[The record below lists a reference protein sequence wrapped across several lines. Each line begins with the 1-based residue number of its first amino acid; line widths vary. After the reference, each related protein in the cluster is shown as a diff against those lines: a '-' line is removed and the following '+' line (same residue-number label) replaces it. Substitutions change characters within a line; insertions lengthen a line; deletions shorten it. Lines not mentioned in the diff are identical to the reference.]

1 MIKII
6 SDSTSDLSKELINRY
21 NIGILPL
28 YVHMGDME
36 YKDGVDITPDEIYE
50 WADENKM
57 TPKTA
62 APSIADA
69 VEAIRPY
76 KEKGDEIIMFAI
88 SEDMSASAGVM
99 RLAAD
104 ELEYCEH
111 VYVIDSASL
120 STGIGHLVIE
130 AAVMAEKGMS
140 AEEIVRNI
148 EALKPYVR
156 ASFVVDTLT
165 YLHRGGR
172 CSSTAALVGNAL
184 KLKPRIEVKNGK
196 MEAGHKYR
204 GKQSK
209 VIRQYVKEM
218 EKDLLQA
225 KTDRVFITHA
235 GCDAEVIDDVKEY
248 LKSLNRFQEIYV
260 TRAGGVISSH
270 CGYGTLGVLFI
281 EGESK

>member
-6 SDSTSDLSKELINRY
+6 SDSTSDLPQELIRKY
-21 NIGILPL
+21 DIDILPL

-36 YKDGVDITPDEIYE
+36 YKDGFNITPDEIYE
-50 WADENKM
+50 WSDKNKT

-104 ELEYCEH
+104 ELKYREH
-111 VYVIDSASL
+111 VHVIDSASL

-130 AAVMAEKGMS
+130 AAVMAEKGMP
-140 AEEIVRNI
+140 ADEIVRKI

-184 KLKPRIEVKNGK
+184 RLKPRIEVKNGK

-209 VIRQYVKEM
+209 VILQYVKDM
-218 EKDLLQA
+218 ETDLLQA
-225 KTDRVFITHA
+225 KTDRIFITHA
-235 GCDAEVIDDVKEY
+235 GCDTEVIDSVKEY
-248 LKSLNRFQEIYV
+248 LKSLNRFQEIYI

-281 EGESK
+281 EGGNR